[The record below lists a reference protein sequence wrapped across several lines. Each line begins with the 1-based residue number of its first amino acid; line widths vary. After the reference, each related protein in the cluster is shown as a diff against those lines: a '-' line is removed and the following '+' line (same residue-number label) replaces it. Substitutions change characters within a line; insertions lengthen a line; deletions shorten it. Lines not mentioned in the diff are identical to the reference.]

1 MKKLIRF
8 NRIDTPELLVDESI
22 FALQNGLI
30 GVRGNFSEG
39 YNESDYK
46 QTLINGFY
54 NFYDYKYEENSPAFP
69 QVGQRIVNVI
79 DGQSIEI
86 YLENKAIN
94 LENCK
99 LTKLEREYDLSKGY
113 TTRKAEY
120 LTKQGYLIHIYEEK
134 LVSFIQKELLII
146 KLKISSPNY
155 KGKLKIVSSLQLP
168 NKALAKEFDSRINIP
183 SSDQLT
189 IQEKYFN
196 KDLVVLLTET
206 TSSKLVLSAGMIHNI
221 PMDYS
226 TSSKGINGTLEISLE
241 NDFEINKFVVYTPQ
255 SLYPRYLEDNLRIL
269 DEAINKG
276 FEHYKL
282 EQLNYLNDFWKH
294 QNIEIIGN
302 KMLHE
307 SIIYNIYQLNSCAVD
322 NTELSIPAK
331 GLTGEGYEGHYFWDT
346 EIYMIPFFAIT
357 KPETAKTL
365 LLNRYHH
372 FDKARKVAKD
382 QGATKGVKIP
392 WRTINGSELSPY
404 YPAGSAQYHIN
415 SDVAYSVIKYFQF
428 TKDFDFMIDYG
439 FEMLLETA
447 RFLYD
452 VGNYHAGKFHI
463 NNVTGPDEYTAIV
476 NDNYYTNSMAKYHF
490 EVLGDFYYKYKK
502 KLNLA
507 ITLLMV
513 DDQEIEEL
521 IKAARLME
529 LPFSKELN
537 VILQDDSFIQK
548 KALDF
553 NKLPI
558 DTFPLILHYHPLF
571 IYKHQVLKQA
581 DALLSMFLLDYD
593 DLEVF
598 NQSFDYYLPKTT
610 HDSSLSKC
618 IHAIVAFRL
627 GKVDLGYE
635 YLEDIA
641 KIDMENTHHNTNHGI
656 HIANSGGIYLTILY
670 GILGFRIKDENIVFR
685 PVLPK
690 EIESLKFK
698 LFYKNTEINI
708 YLNSEIEFRVDKPI
722 ELGIYSKNILIEDTY
737 SCDYRKN
744 YKTKLKK

>member
-1 MKKLIRF
+1 MKNITRF
-8 NRIDTPELLVDESI
+8 NRIDNPELLVDESI
-22 FALQNGLI
+22 FAIQNGLI

-39 YNESDYK
+39 YNERDYK

-54 NFYDYKYEENSPAFP
+54 NFYDYKYEENSPTFP
-69 QVGQRIVNVI
+69 QKGQRIVNVI

-99 LTKLEREYDLSKGY
+99 LSKLERDYDLTKGY
-113 TTRKAEY
+113 TIRKAEY
-120 LTKQGYLIHIYEEK
+120 LTKQGYIINIYEEK

-155 KGKLKIVSSLQLP
+155 KGKIKIISRLKLP
-168 NKALAKEFDSRINIP
+168 NKSSAGSFDTRINFA

-196 KDLVVLLTET
+196 KDKVALLTET
-206 TSSKLVLSAGMIHNI
+206 TNSKLKLATGMIHSI
-221 PMDYS
+221 PIEYT
-226 TSSKGINGTLEISLE
+226 TSLKGINGEIEINLEK
-241 NDFEINKFVVYTPQ
+241 DFEITKFVVYTPNN
-255 SLYPRYLEDNLRIL
+255 LYTKHLEDNLRIL
-269 DEAINKG
+269 DKAKSKG
-276 FEHYKL
+276 FEYYKKQ
-282 EQLNYLNDFWKH
+282 QLLYLDEFWKH
-294 QNIEIIGN
+294 ANIEIIGN
-302 KMLHE
+302 DTLSE
-307 SIIYNIYQLNSCAVD
+307 SIIYNIYQLNSCST
-322 NTELSIPAK
+322 NNHSLSIPAK

-346 EIYMIPFFAIT
+346 EIYMIPFFT
-357 KPETAKTL
+357 VTNPEKAKML
-365 LLNRYHH
+365 LLNRYNG
-372 FDKARKVAKD
+372 FEKGKEIARD

-392 WRTINGSELSPY
+392 WRTINGSEVSPY

-452 VGNYHAGKFHI
+452 VGNYHSGSFHI

-490 EVLGDFYYKYKK
+490 EVLGDFYYKYKRKLTLAKK
-502 KLNLA
+502 KLS
-507 ITLLMV
+507 V
-513 DDQEIEEL
+513 DDREIDEL
-521 IKAARLME
+521 IKASKLME

-537 VILQDDSFIQK
+537 VVLQDDSFLQK
-548 KALDF
+548 KPLNF
-553 NKLPI
+553 NKLPKSQ
-558 DTFPLILHYHPLF
+558 FPLILHYHPLF

-581 DALLSMFLLDYD
+581 DALLSMLLLDYD
-593 DLEVF
+593 NLEVF
-598 NQSFDYYLPKTT
+598 NNSFDYYLPKTT

-627 GKVDLGYE
+627 GKIDLGYE

-641 KIDMENTHHNTNHGI
+641 KIDMENTHHNTEHGI

-670 GILGFRIKDENIVFR
+670 GILGFRIKDEKIIFR

-690 EIESLKFK
+690 EIKSLKFK
-698 LFYKNTEINI
+698 LFYKNTEINVK
-708 YLNSEIEFRVDKPI
+708 LNSEIELSVDKPI
-722 ELGIYSKNILIEDTY
+722 ELGIYSNNILIEDNY
-737 SCDYRKN
+737 SCDYKCFK
-744 YKTKLKK
+744 KTKL